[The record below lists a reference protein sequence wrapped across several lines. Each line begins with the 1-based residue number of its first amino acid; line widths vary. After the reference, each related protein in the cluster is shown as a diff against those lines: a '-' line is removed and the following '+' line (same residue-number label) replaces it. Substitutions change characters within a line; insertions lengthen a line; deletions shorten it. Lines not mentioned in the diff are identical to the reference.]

1 MSSLNAQREGT
12 VRSIFVRVQSVLVAK
27 ALTSYA
33 GKGYYWHDL
42 YSVPAIHT
50 DLLTPKMM
58 PGATDKLS
66 PETMSILLILASS
79 RYHLI
84 SHAGSLSPTARE
96 GGQALSVRT
105 SWDRAG
111 HIRTLDPMKR
121 LRGPTHRGSCG
132 LFPLLIIKGHLRVPL
147 WQLYLRNRGAACPQP
162 FTGGPLAHTAA
173 LHLPMIALP
182 GSGWPLPT
190 PWWPLLSF
198 FPGPA
203 DLI

>member
-1 MSSLNAQREGT
+1 MLVLMAHQTPLPVSLILPPSIPKVTLQSQVLWLLGHLCSYSVVPVTVRMSSLNAQRKGT

-105 SWDRAG
+105 S
-111 HIRTLDPMKR
+111 
-121 LRGPTHRGSCG
+121 
-132 LFPLLIIKGHLRVPL
+132 
-147 WQLYLRNRGAACPQP
+147 
-162 FTGGPLAHTAA
+162 
-173 LHLPMIALP
+173 
-182 GSGWPLPT
+182 
-190 PWWPLLSF
+190 
-198 FPGPA
+198 
-203 DLI
+203 